1 MRWPA
6 QACGRVE
13 PEGEA
18 GISRTEWLFD
28 LLALFAPDWFVWFFA
43 LAGLASFGCA
53 LVWAAATGN
62 RPLLRKLWGFARPVV
77 IVGGGFAIVIAILL
91 ATR

>member
-1 MRWPA
+1 MAVRASGP
-6 QACGRVE
+6 V
-13 PEGEA
+13 
-18 GISRTEWLFD
+18 RTGLVR
-28 LLALFAPDWFVWFFA
+28 LVFA

-62 RPLLRKLWGFARPVV
+62 RPLLRKLWGFDRPVV